1 MKHALL
7 AIVCSMLLSV
17 GQADVVKTGYFA
29 GLELVPM
36 AGARMAQLEAEP
48 AAVLIFA
55 ADANSV
61 DATAKFDQWFRDPNR
76 PRVNVYAVSVG
87 PEDTPFDVISEVLRQ
102 RELQVPSFHVRGSN
116 LLNSKEYRLLVL
128 DRGGKVR
135 REFDDLD
142 LAALNSELTNPA
154 GSTAAGGSTAAATST
169 ATTTTTIS
177 IDGGP
182 AATPTPAPGAVI
194 VEDVNSNE
202 PIYYNQRFGMTVQFP
217 PGWQYRIA
225 RNGDGAVCRSPRGRL
240 DLRVWAVPNATAADG
255 SPGKMSPSEYI
266 QQFIKSLGEQN
277 STEVDVDRRFVVE
290 DDDAKGRDYMYTYA
304 RLNAPDNPAAG
315 STRYRARIQV
325 FELGGTLKV
334 AGAEAPAR
342 EFDAAVNSV
351 IEPFFVSFH
360 PRIEAPEGGP
370 PPPVATR
377 GPGEPVGVSPA
388 PPAVETDRGASPAGT
403 QRSY

>member
-1 MKHALL
+1 MKRSFFAFICTAALD
-7 AIVCSMLLSV
+7 LSY
-17 GQADVVKTGYFA
+17 ADAVKTGYFA

-76 PRVNVYAVSVG
+76 PRVNAYAVSVG
-87 PEDTPFDVISEVLRQ
+87 PEETPFEVISEVLRQ
-102 RELQVPSFHVRGSN
+102 RELQIPSFHVRGSN
-116 LLNSKEYRLLVL
+116 LLSGKEYRLLLL
-128 DRGGKVR
+128 DRGGQVR
-135 REFDDLD
+135 KEFDNLD
-142 LAALNSELTNPA
+142 LAALNAELTSA
-154 GSTAAGGSTAAATST
+154 STAPQASSQVSATA
-169 ATTTTTIS
+169 TTTTIS

-182 AATPTPAPGAVI
+182 AATPTPAPNGVV

-225 RNGDGAVCRSPRGRL
+225 RNGDGAVCRAPRGRL
-240 DLRVWAVPNATAADG
+240 DLRVWAVPDTTAADG
-255 SPGKMSPSEYI
+255 SAGQMSPSEYI

-277 STEVDVDRRFVVE
+277 NTEADIDRRLVVE

-304 RLNAPDNPAAG
+304 RLNEPGNPEAG

-325 FELGGTLKV
+325 FELGGNLKV
-334 AGAEAPAR
+334 VGAEAPAR
-342 EFDAAVNSV
+342 EFDSVANSI
-351 IEPFFVSFH
+351 IEPFFLSFH
-360 PRIEAPEGGP
+360 PRIETPEGGMP
-370 PPPVATR
+370 PTGNPSVGEQSKPPADGAAGEINRSSAPPVPR
-377 GPGEPVGVSPA
+377 
-388 PPAVETDRGASPAGT
+388 
-403 QRSY
+403 RSY